1 MQGYYKHVWWIYT
14 CSCTTIIHNIT
25 NLFLTS
31 YGGPDTQKVTYKFQL
46 GWEEFLVSS
55 KNYIVAY
62 ADGRGG
68 TGRGQ
73 NWLHA
78 NYKNLGTHEV
88 EDAITAGR
96 LIFWNPLIPLEGY
109 AVFLLW
115 YNCKVNL
122 LKFCNTFPFILGED
136 YHNLMKHCK
145 FFSFDTTGWL
155 TWKFAIYFF

>member
-1 MQGYYKHVWWIYT
+1 MIIYT

-96 LIFWNPLIPLEGY
+96 LIF
-109 AVFLLW
+109 
-115 YNCKVNL
+115 
-122 LKFCNTFPFILGED
+122 
-136 YHNLMKHCK
+136 
-145 FFSFDTTGWL
+145 
-155 TWKFAIYFF
+155 

>member
-1 MQGYYKHVWWIYT
+1 MLNFILVNRLLQRYYKHAWWIYT
-14 CSCTTIIHNIT
+14 CICSTIIRNIT

-55 KNYIVAY
+55 MNYIVAY

-73 NWLHA
+73 KWLHA

-96 LIFWNPLIPLEGY
+96 LIFWNPIILLEGY
-109 AVFLLW
+109 FR
-115 YNCKVNL
+115 NMQC
-122 LKFCNTFPFILGED
+122 
-136 YHNLMKHCK
+136 
-145 FFSFDTTGWL
+145 FSFDTTVRL
-155 TWKFAIYFF
+155 TFWEIL